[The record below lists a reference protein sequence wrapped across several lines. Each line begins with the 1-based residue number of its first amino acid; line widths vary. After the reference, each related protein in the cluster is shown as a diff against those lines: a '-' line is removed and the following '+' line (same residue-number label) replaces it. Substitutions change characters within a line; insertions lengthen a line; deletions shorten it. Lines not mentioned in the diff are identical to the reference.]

1 MPVDLN
7 LLILNTIKTTSK
19 YGLEIIDEIKNKTNG
34 EIILKQPSLY
44 SALRRLE
51 ARGLVTSF
59 WKDSDLGGKRHYYKA
74 TEQGLNELNNDIS
87 INNVTNYYL
96 SNKKIDIQEDAL
108 SPSPSSS
115 INTVSKKVD
124 DDDDD
129 DDFEPLTA
137 FGVKPKTKSEVE
149 ESEEEKEEIKEEVK
163 TVKIKTDDKSSSTD
177 SSYLEDLE
185 KLFGNSFSTPKKT
198 EKEVEESKINS
209 YSSLNNNASN
219 FELLEKISERY
230 NKKNK
235 PVVDA
240 EGAAVSSPIKEKK
253 EVGSINREEEV
264 KTYLYINKINL
275 VSGLCLFTINLAVLL
290 TVLILYLT
298 KNWMDLEKYIIL
310 GSTLFL
316 SISVTLYNIICYH
329 KFPSKKISYKFN
341 WFKSFLMRLFVTILL
356 AIAIVSIN
364 LLVGMENFNQLTNTK
379 YFIRWFVPAVFILN
393 IMFRWIL
400 NLLLS
405 CFKSFQIFKKR
416 KHKKAI

>member
-34 EIILKQPSLY
+34 EIVLKQPSLY

-74 TEQGLNELNNDIS
+74 TEQGLNELNNNIS
-87 INNVTNYYL
+87 INNVTNHYL
-96 SNKKIDIQEDAL
+96 SSKKIDIQEDTL
-108 SPSPSSS
+108 SPSPSNS
-115 INTVSKKVD
+115 INTISKKI

-137 FGVKPKTKSEVE
+137 FGVKPKIKT
-149 ESEEEKEEIKEEVK
+149 EEEKEEIKEEVK
-163 TVKIKTDDKSSSTD
+163 TVKIKTENTNTSSD

-185 KLFGNSFSTPKKT
+185 KLFGNSFNTPKKSD
-198 EKEVEESKINS
+198 EEVEASKIKS
-209 YSSLNNNASN
+209 YSSFNNNNASN

-235 PVVDA
+235 TEIDPENA
-240 EGAAVSSPIKEKK
+240 EVSSPIQGKK
-253 EVGSINREEEV
+253 EFGSIKREEEI

-316 SISVTLYNIICYH
+316 SISITLYNIICYH
-329 KFPSKKISYKFN
+329 KFPNKKISYKFN
-341 WFKSFLMRLFVTILL
+341 WFKSLLMRFFVTILL
-356 AIAIVSIN
+356 CVAIVSIN
-364 LLVGMENFNQLTNTK
+364 LLVGMENFNELTNTK
-379 YFIRWFVPAVFILN
+379 YFIRWFIPAVLVLN

-405 CFKSFQIFKKR
+405 CFKSFQIDKKR
-416 KHKKAI
+416 KRKKAFK